1 MTPAGDP
8 GVPPDAFP
16 DANGARLPIFPLG
29 VVLFPG
35 TPLPLHLFEPRYRQ
49 LLTDVEAGPRR
60 FGIVTAIPGV
70 GERDLPAGRV
80 GCVAQLTDVD
90 RLPDGRANIIVA
102 GGPRFA
108 LQRFVADP
116 APYHV
121 ADVTWLADLPVASHV
136 ALAVLAEEVAANFR
150 RVIRAVQEVNGITEA
165 LPTLPDDPALLPWS
179 IGAMIDLDVDARYQL
194 LADRDPASRLSRLD
208 ALLRKV
214 LPDLELRGA
223 MARGSRGESR
233 GESRGR

>member
-1 MTPAGDP
+1 MTPPAWTPEGD
-8 GVPPDAFP
+8 GD
-16 DANGARLPIFPLG
+16 RLPVFPLG

-49 LLTDVEAGPRR
+49 LLADIEQGDRR
-60 FGIVTAIPGV
+60 FAILTAIPGV

-90 RLPDGRANIIVA
+90 RLPDGRANIIVV

-121 ADVTWLADLPVASHV
+121 ADVTWVTDTPVVSHV
-136 ALAVLAEEVAANFR
+136 ALAVTAGRWPPTSGASSVPCR
-150 RVIRAVQEVNGITEA
+150 RSTASPSRSPPS
-165 LPTLPDDPALLPWS
+165 PTIPRSWP
-179 IGAMIDLDVDARYQL
+179 GASA
-194 LADRDPASRLSRLD
+194 P
-208 ALLRKV
+208 
-214 LPDLELRGA
+214 
-223 MARGSRGESR
+223 
-233 GESRGR
+233 

>member
-1 MTPAGDP
+1 MAVSPPWTPDR
-8 GVPPDAFP
+8 D
-16 DANGARLPIFPLG
+16 GARLPVFPLG

-49 LLTDVEAGPRR
+49 LLTDIEDGDRR
-60 FGIVTAIPGV
+60 FAILTAIPGV

-121 ADVTWLADLPVASHV
+121 ADVTWVTDSPVTSHV
-136 ALAVLAEEVAANFR
+136 ALAVTAEEVAANFR
-150 RVIRAVQEVNGITEA
+150 RVIRAVQEVNGLTEP
-165 LPTLPDDPALLPWS
+165 LPTLPDDPAQLAWS
-179 IGAMIDLDVDARYQL
+179 IGAMIDLDVEARYQL
-194 LADRDPASRLSRLD
+194 LADRAPASRLARLD
-208 ALLRKV
+208 TLLRKV
-214 LPDLELRGA
+214 LPDLELRAA
-223 MARGSRGESR
+223 MARGSRG
-233 GESRGR
+233 G

>member
-1 MTPAGDP
+1 MAVTPP
-8 GVPPDAFP
+8 WTPDR
-16 DANGARLPIFPLG
+16 DGARLPVFPLG

-35 TPLPLHLFEPRYRQ
+35 TQ
-49 LLTDVEAGPRR
+49 LLTDIEDGDRR
-60 FGIVTAIPGV
+60 FAILTAIPGV

-121 ADVTWLADLPVASHV
+121 ADVTWVTDSPVTSHV
-136 ALAVLAEEVAANFR
+136 ALAANFR
-150 RVIRAVQEVNGITEA
+150 RVIRAVQEVNGLTEP
-165 LPTLPDDPALLPWS
+165 LPTLPDDPAQLAWS
-179 IGAMIDLDVDARYQL
+179 IGAMIDLDVEARYQL
-194 LADRDPASRLSRLD
+194 LADRAPASRLARLD
-208 ALLRKV
+208 TLLRKV
-214 LPDLELRGA
+214 LPDLELRAA
-223 MARGSRGESR
+223 MARGSRG
-233 GESRGR
+233 G